1 MNQWY
6 IQLKKPLWSPPSKIF
21 GPVWSILYL
30 GIIVSF
36 GYSAYMLMRSQISWI
51 VFLPFILNIVFNILF
66 TPLQFRLRSNILALL
81 DILLVLSTLIWLMLT
96 IFPYKP
102 WIAYI
107 NIPYLLW
114 VSFATILQASITW
127 LNRKIKR

>member
-6 IQLKKPLWSPPSKIF
+6 MQLKKPLWSPPSKIF